1 MIDVLQ
7 RLTAFFFVGATVL
20 LFISIVSE
28 LFGTARY
35 PTLFI
40 AQVTVFLLAD
50 LLFLMMVKHSRSD
63 WL

>member
-28 LFGTARY
+28 LFGAALY

-50 LLFLMMVKHSRSD
+50 LLFLMMV
-63 WL
+63 